1 MVAVTTGANYPAI
14 KDSDILNYEISNP
27 PLKLQQQFASF
38 VQQID
43 KSKFEIWRNLEL
55 CVIIIQKVFLL

>member
-27 PLKLQQQFASF
+27 PLELQQQFAAF

-43 KSKFEIWRNLEL
+43 KSKFEIANSLKRLYNKGMLS
-55 CVIIIQKVFLL
+55 

>member
-1 MVAVTTGANYPAI
+1 MVAVTTGANYQAI

-27 PLKLQQQFASF
+27 PLELQQQFAAF

-43 KSKFEIWRNLEL
+43 KSKFEIWLTLQNYG
-55 CVIIIQKVFLL
+55 IIEKRVF

>member
-27 PLKLQQQFASF
+27 SLALQQQFAQF

-43 KSKFEIWRNLEL
+43 KSKFEIANSLKKL
-55 CVIIIQKVFLL
+55 YNKGMLS